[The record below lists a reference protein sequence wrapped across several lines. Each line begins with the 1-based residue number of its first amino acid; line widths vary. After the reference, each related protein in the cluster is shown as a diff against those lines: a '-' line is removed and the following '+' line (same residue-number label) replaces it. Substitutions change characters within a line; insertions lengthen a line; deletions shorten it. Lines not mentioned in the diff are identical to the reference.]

1 MVSFDVKSLFTNV
14 PVSECVQFLK
24 EKLPTTN
31 LNIPF
36 SNSIFIQ
43 LLELCV
49 SDCFFS
55 FNNEFYNQIYGLPM
69 GSPISPVLANIYMEF
84 LESRLLPTVSGSIIE
99 WCRFVDD
106 VYAIVPDTLNIDEF
120 LVKLNDFNPNIKFT
134 LEIENNGELPF
145 LDVLLIRNSSQH
157 LDFKVYRKPT
167 HSNSYI
173 HAFSKHSSKIKLAT
187 ISNIFLR
194 AYNICSSMYIDDEIE
209 YIFKSF
215 SRLGYNFKTIS
226 NAHFKARK
234 TYFNVHDNNSNNDF
248 KNFLVL
254 IIWENLSISQ
264 LLIEVALH

>member
-1 MVSFDVKSLFTNV
+1 MPTLPGVYGLPKIHKEGNPLRPIVSTINSVNYKLAAFLSKHLTPLLNTIANTHIINNDHFIDRIKNHHLINRKMVSFDVKSLFTNV

-24 EKLPTTN
+24 ERLPTTN
-31 LNIPF
+31 FNIPF
-36 SNSIFIQ
+36 SNSVFIK

-55 FNNEFYNQIYGLPM
+55 FNNEFYKQIYGLPM

-145 LDVLLIRNSSQH
+145 R
-157 LDFKVYRKPT
+157 FY
-167 HSNSYI
+167 
-173 HAFSKHSSKIKLAT
+173 
-187 ISNIFLR
+187 
-194 AYNICSSMYIDDEIE
+194 
-209 YIFKSF
+209 
-215 SRLGYNFKTIS
+215 
-226 NAHFKARK
+226 
-234 TYFNVHDNNSNNDF
+234 
-248 KNFLVL
+248 
-254 IIWENLSISQ
+254 
-264 LLIEVALH
+264 